1 MFWIVKGAVIVLE
14 NDVISYLIKDSRDF
28 GIAMK
33 HRTLRISLD
42 RREISTDQLREITK
56 FLWKKQGQDVDEL
69 VTLFYL
75 PGMKTDSMVYAI
87 GSCMKDGK
95 ANIHYER

>member
-1 MFWIVKGAVIVLE
+1 MLE
-14 NDVISYLIKDSRDF
+14 NDVVSYWVKDSRDF
-28 GIAMK
+28 GIAIK

-42 RREISTDQLREITK
+42 RREVSTDQLREITRV
-56 FLWKKQGQDVDEL
+56 LWEKQGQDVDEL

-75 PGMKTDSMVYAI
+75 PGMKASSTVYAI

-95 ANIHYER
+95 SNIHYER

>member
-1 MFWIVKGAVIVLE
+1 MLK
-14 NDVISYLIKDSRDF
+14 NDVSSCWIKDSIDF
-28 GIAMK
+28 GVAIK
-33 HRTLRISLD
+33 HRTLRIALD
-42 RREISTDQLREITK
+42 RREVSQEKLTEITK
-56 FLWKKQGQDVDEL
+56 FLWEKQGQDVDEL

-75 PGMKTDSMVYAI
+75 PGMKTASTVYAI